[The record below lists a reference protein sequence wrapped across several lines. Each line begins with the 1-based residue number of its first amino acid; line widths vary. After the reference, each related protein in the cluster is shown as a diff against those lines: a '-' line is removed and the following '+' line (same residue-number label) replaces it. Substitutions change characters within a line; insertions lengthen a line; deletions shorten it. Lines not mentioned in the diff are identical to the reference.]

1 MLKVIQSP
9 AKYLQGP
16 DAAVLFGQYAK
27 NLADSFFVI
36 ADDFVMKLAGEKVV
50 NGLQSHDIRC
60 HAERFNGEC
69 SHAEINRLMAIL
81 QKQGCRGVVGIGG
94 GKTLDTAKAI
104 GYYQKLPVVVIPT
117 IASTD
122 APTSAL
128 SVIYTEAGEFEEYLI
143 YPKNPDMVVMDTAI
157 IAKSAGTPAGL
168 RHGRCALDLV
178 RGQGLLR
185 CARHQH
191 GRGAIHRGGAEPRPP
206 VL

>member
-27 NLADSFFVI
+27 NLAESFFVI

-157 IAKSAGTPAGL
+157 IAKAP
-168 RHGRCALDLV
+168 V
-178 RGQGLLR
+178 RLL
-185 CARHQH
+185 
-191 GRGAIHRGGAEPRPP
+191 
-206 VL
+206 